1 MEKHSRLKFLLFILL
16 IAAALYLVKFS
27 PYSGKFTIDSIRGF
41 VDVFG
46 FAGWI
51 VFIAIYGIAAALMV
65 PVTLMT
71 FIGAVLFGPTEGL
84 FLNIAGFS
92 LGASLAFFVARRLGR
107 DFVKS
112 IFGKHKKLQKMVERH
127 GFSGLFFL
135 RIFPLEP
142 FGIVNY
148 VCGLSS
154 IKFAD
159 YFLATLLG
167 FVPETFI
174 MTYFFAKISEHAL
187 SGSLLS
193 ELMTPE
199 FLLPAG
205 LMLLFI
211 LATLGFRYRKKLS
224 AALPRP
230 R

>member
-1 MEKHSRLKFLLFILL
+1 MGKHSRLKFLVFILL

-27 PYSGKFTIDSIRGF
+27 PYAGKFNIDSIRGF
-41 VDVFG
+41 VDMFG

-51 VFIAIYGIAAALMV
+51 VFIAVYAVAAALLV
-65 PVTLMT
+65 PVTIMT

-92 LGASLAFFVARRLGR
+92 LGASLAFFIARRLGR
-107 DFVKS
+107 DFFEG
-112 IFGKHKKLQKMVERH
+112 IFGKKKKLQKTIERH

-135 RIFPLEP
+135 RIFPFEP

-148 VCGLSS
+148 VCGLSG

-167 FVPETFI
+167 FAPETFV

-187 SGSLLS
+187 SVSVLS
-193 ELMTPE
+193 ELLTPE

-205 LMLLFI
+205 LMLMFI
-211 LATLGFRYRKKLS
+211 LATLGFRHWKKLS
-224 AALPRP
+224 AGLPRP

>member
-1 MEKHSRLKFLLFILL
+1 MEKHSRLKFLVFILL

-41 VDVFG
+41 VDMFG
-46 FAGWI
+46 IAGWL
-51 VFIAIYGIAAALMV
+51 VFIAVYAVAAALLV

-71 FIGAVLFGPTEGL
+71 FIGAVLFGAKEGI

-92 LGASLAFFVARRLGR
+92 LGAALAFFISRKLGR

-112 IFGKHKKLQKMVERH
+112 IFEKHKKLQKIVERN
-127 GFSGLFFL
+127 GFSGLFLL

-148 VCGLSS
+148 VCGLSN

-167 FVPETFI
+167 FAPETFV

-187 SGSLLS
+187 SGSILS
-193 ELMTPE
+193 ELLTPE
-199 FLLPAG
+199 FLVPAG

-224 AALPRP
+224 LGLPR
-230 R
+230 RR